1 MLKILNFFR
10 FLCHSW
16 GKTQSLTPQAEL
28 NLLCVLYFSP
38 QALTWSKL
46 LTSLVALLEAG
57 KFHNSPIK
65 LTMLWG
71 AFAVRSL
78 FDLMC
83 STQHKPGLQNICCSC
98 SPRGCHAGGFFLPPV
113 QSLDTN
119 TSPFAVSS
127 KESSSGLGSASM
139 PS

>member
-1 MLKILNFFR
+1 M
-10 FLCHSW
+10 
-16 GKTQSLTPQAEL
+16 
-28 NLLCVLYFSP
+28 CVLYFSP
-38 QALTWSKL
+38 QVLTWSKL
-46 LTSLVALLEAG
+46 PTSLVALLEAL
-57 KFHNSPIK
+57 KFHYSPIK

-71 AFAVRSL
+71 AFAVRGL

-83 STQHKPGLQNICCSC
+83 STQHKPGLENVCCSC
-98 SPRGCHAGGFFLPPV
+98 SPCGCHAGGFFSPPV

-119 TSPFAVSS
+119 ISLFAVAS